1 MADFMTV
8 TLVGG
13 VVDKPEL
20 QTTQTGKLLL
30 KLRIKTSRSTKN
42 TAGEWEQKDG
52 TYWTITAW
60 GELAENAA
68 QAISEGDI
76 VMALGTISQREW
88 EGRDGA
94 KRISV
99 EMNAQHIGRSLVV
112 NPRTTRTTKPDTSD
126 PWSAGFGQAVE
137 EEPPFQSL
145 LRSTRVCSGD
155 WV

>member
-20 QTTQTGKLLL
+20 QTTQSGKSLL

-42 TAGEWEQKDG
+42 AAGEWENKDA

-68 QAISEGDI
+68 EVVNEGDI
-76 VMALGTISQREW
+76 IMALGTISQREW

-94 KRISV
+94 KRVSV
-99 EMNAQHIGRSLVV
+99 EMNAQHIGRSLTT
-112 NPRTTRTTKPDTSD
+112 NARTTRTTKPVEDD
-126 PWSAGFGQAVE
+126 PWSKPFEQVE
-137 EEPPFQSL
+137 EEPPF
-145 LRSTRVCSGD
+145 
-155 WV
+155 

>member
-20 QTTQTGKLLL
+20 QITQSGKSLL
-30 KLRIKTSRSTKN
+30 KIKIKTSRSTKN
-42 TAGEWEQKDG
+42 AAGEWENKDA

-68 QAISEGDI
+68 EVINEGDTI
-76 VMALGTISQREW
+76 MALGTISQREW

-94 KRISV
+94 KRVSL
-99 EMNAQHIGRSLVV
+99 EMNAQHIGRSL
-112 NPRTTRTTKPDTSD
+112 TTITRTTLITKPVVDE
-126 PWSAGFGQAVE
+126 PWSKSLEEVE
-137 EEPPFQSL
+137 EEPPF
-145 LRSTRVCSGD
+145 
-155 WV
+155 

>member
-1 MADFMTV
+1 MMADFMTV

-20 QTTQTGKLLL
+20 QTTQSGKSLL

-42 TAGEWEQKDG
+42 AAGEWENKDA

-60 GELAENAA
+60 GEMAENAA
-68 QAISEGDI
+68 EVINEGDI
-76 VMALGTISQREW
+76 VIALGTISQREW

-94 KRISV
+94 KRVSV

-112 NPRTTRTTKPDTSD
+112 NSRTTRTSKPAVED
-126 PWSAGFGQAVE
+126 PWSKSFGEVE
-137 EEPPFQSL
+137 EEPPF
-145 LRSTRVCSGD
+145 
-155 WV
+155 

>member
-20 QTTQTGKLLL
+20 QITQSGKSLL
-30 KLRIKTSRSTKN
+30 KIKIKTSRSTKN
-42 TAGEWEQKDG
+42 AAGEWENKDA

-68 QAISEGDI
+68 EVINEGDTI
-76 VMALGTISQREW
+76 MALGTISQREW

-94 KRISV
+94 KRVSL
-99 EMNAQHIGRSLVV
+99 EMNAQHIGRSLVT
-112 NPRTTRTTKPDTSD
+112 TTRTTLITKPVVDE
-126 PWSAGFGQAVE
+126 PWSKSLEEVE
-137 EEPPFQSL
+137 EEPPF
-145 LRSTRVCSGD
+145 
-155 WV
+155 